1 MLAKERQMNKLY
13 EDAIR
18 YKPES
23 PDFIKS
29 NILDP
34 IEYTYHGKQ
43 DIDITIKQPEYTSVC
58 PMTGLPD
65 YGCIT
70 VTYRPDKTIIE
81 LKSFKYYLLQYR
93 NVGIFYE
100 HLVNRIL
107 DDLVAVL
114 LPKWMKVTGDFTS
127 RGGVTSSVTVEF
139 KGEK

>member
-1 MLAKERQMNKLY
+1 VKEQQMNKSY
-13 EDAIR
+13 ENTIR

-23 PDFIKS
+23 PDI
-29 NILDP
+29 IQADVLDP
-34 IEYTYHGKQ
+34 IAYAYHGKQ
-43 DIDITIKQPEYTSVC
+43 DIDITIQQPEFTSVC

-70 VTYRPDKTIIE
+70 VTYRPDQTIIE

-107 DDLVAVL
+107 DDLVSKL

-127 RGGVTSSVTVEF
+127 RGGVTSTVSVEH
-139 KGEK
+139 KGAK

>member
-1 MLAKERQMNKLY
+1 MENKSY
-13 EDAIR
+13 EDTIR

-23 PDFIKS
+23 PDMIQADV
-29 NILDP
+29 LDP
-34 IEYTYHGKQ
+34 IEYQYYGTQ
-43 DIDITIKQPEYTSVC
+43 DIDITIRQPEYTSVC

-70 VTYRPDKTIIE
+70 VTYRPDRHIIE

-100 HLVNRIL
+100 HLVNRIMS
-107 DDLVAVL
+107 DLVTAL
-114 LPKWMKVTGDFTS
+114 GPKWMKVTGDFTS
-127 RGGVTSSVTVEF
+127 RGGVTSSVTVEY

>member
-1 MLAKERQMNKLY
+1 MNKSY

-23 PDFIKS
+23 PDIIKPDV
-29 NILDP
+29 LDP
-34 IEYTYHGKQ
+34 IAYAYHGKQ
-43 DIDITIKQPEYTSVC
+43 DIDITIQQPEFTSVC

-70 VTYRPDKTIIE
+70 VAYRPDQTIIE

-107 DDLVAVL
+107 NDLVSKL

-127 RGGVTSSVTVEF
+127 RGGVTSSVSAEH
-139 KGEK
+139 KGAK

>member
-1 MLAKERQMNKLY
+1 
-13 EDAIR
+13 
-18 YKPES
+18 
-23 PDFIKS
+23 
-29 NILDP
+29 
-34 IEYTYHGKQ
+34 
-43 DIDITIKQPEYTSVC
+43 
-58 PMTGLPD
+58 MTGLPD

-70 VTYRPDKTIIE
+70 VTYRPDQKIIE

-107 DDLVAVL
+107 NDLVSAL

-127 RGGVTSSVTVEF
+127 RGGVTSSVTVEY

>member
-1 MLAKERQMNKLY
+1 MQNKSY
-13 EDAIR
+13 EDTIR

-23 PDFIKS
+23 PDIIKAEV
-29 NILDP
+29 LDP
-34 IEYTYHGKQ
+34 IPYAYHGTQ

-70 VTYRPDKTIIE
+70 VTYRPNQHIIE

-107 DDLVAVL
+107 QDLAAAL
-114 LPKWMKVTGDFTS
+114 SPKWMQVTGDFSS
-127 RGGVTSSVTVEF
+127 RGGVTSTVTVEYRE
-139 KGEK
+139 EK